1 VFPLWAAIGYPFCI
15 PVFWCVQGQRND
27 ILRGLAGGLP
37 MQQQVLSYQVAD
49 SIDIKQFKAGFK
61 AELHYSD
68 ADELFY
74 KIDSEQFI
82 YVFKYGVV
90 CFLNYDP
97 VRISEFLRLIG
108 SYCKNLFEESL
119 NEEFLIETNAKE
131 NKFGYNKIEIV
142 DSNIEVLRLIMLNVS
157 QSVSL
162 DYYFAQTSQ
171 LLEETNYHT
180 QILERKGSLD
190 ISGKNLKKYIGKTLI
205 LKNRIAENLYIF
217 DSPPETWDD
226 EHLNKVDLELK
237 RTFDIQERFRNISE
251 GLQIVKEN
259 LELFR
264 DILQYRN
271 SNFLEWIVIILILV
285 EVLNLIIE
293 KIFH

>member
-1 VFPLWAAIGYPFCI
+1 VPF
-15 PVFWCVQGQRND
+15 GARND
-27 ILRGLAGGLP
+27 ILRRAKRGLQ

-61 AELHYSD
+61 AELYYSD

-97 VRISEFLRLIG
+97 VRISEFLRMVG
-108 SYCKNLFEESL
+108 SYCKNLFGESL

-131 NKFGYNKIEIV
+131 NRFGYNKIEIV

-162 DYYFAQTSQ
+162 DYYFEQTSQ

-180 QILERKGSLD
+180 QILEKKGSLD

-271 SNFLEWIVIILILV
+271 SNFLEWIVIILIMV

>member
-1 VFPLWAAIGYPFCI
+1 V
-15 PVFWCVQGQRND
+15 QRND